1 MSSGPPGYPPI
12 QPYPY
17 ARDYYGSDAPGAT
30 ASLVL
35 GIVAMC
41 AAPFV
46 CFCGIG
52 EFVTLPCGIIAVVQG
67 IAAMRRVSASQG
79 ALGGNGK
86 AVAGITI
93 GGTALAIGLVLL
105 LWVVIGT
112 LTSPVHI
119 TPLATPSG

>member
-41 AAPFV
+41 AVPFV
-46 CFCGIG
+46 CCCGIG
-52 EFVTLPCGIIAVVQG
+52 ELVTIPCGIIAVVQG
-67 IAAMRRVSASQG
+67 IAATRRISASQG

-105 LWVVIGT
+105 VFVLIGAIT
-112 LTSPVHI
+112 PPVHM
-119 TPLATPSG
+119 TPVSSPSG